1 VPVATKLTA
10 MTITAGIMAATLVAT
25 GASGVTA
32 QEEARV
38 ITGVIDGAQYR
49 VELPPNWNGTLLLY
63 SHGAYPRDYIPE
75 EIELA
80 NRKESKPVL
89 LKQGYALAGSLYSKP
104 YGFSAREAVHDQGA
118 LLSWFDR
125 NVGKPRR
132 TLAWGASAGGLNS
145 VLLAEQDRRIDGVLA
160 MCGPLAGAPA
170 TFDAFLDLGFTVRTL
185 LAPEL
190 AVVGIRDP
198 AANAAKAREVI
209 AAALQTPSGRAR
221 LALANAYAGLPG
233 WSTVFQPRS
242 ADVTEQIRQQ
252 TSYAMGYADFIW
264 GDLRSDLEAQVGG
277 NPNGNTDVDYRDLLS
292 RASERPLVE
301 QAYRDAGLDLAAD
314 LDKLAAA
321 PRVAADPGARENL
334 GGYSTPTGRGKAPV
348 LTLHPVG
355 DSIAAGHERTY
366 APRVEPS
373 RLRQLFVN
381 RAGHCQHTA
390 AEEMTALGVLGVRV
404 HTGRWLTTD
413 PHVLNAVAGTF
424 GPEFDNLFDWVNNQ
438 AGAVQPSFVRYQPK
452 PLPR

>member
-1 VPVATKLTA
+1 

-25 GASGVTA
+25 GAAPIAA
-32 QEEARV
+32 QEEVRV

-75 EIELA
+75 EIELT

-104 YGFSAREAVHDQGA
+104 YGFAAREAVRDQGA

-125 NVGKPRR
+125 NVGKPQR

-145 VLLAEQDRRIDGVLA
+145 VLLGEKDRRIDGVLA
-160 MCGPLAGAPA
+160 MCGPLAGATA
-170 TFDAFLDLGFTVRTL
+170 TSDYFFDMGFTVRTL

-190 AVVGIRDP
+190 EIVRIKDP
-198 AANAAKAREVI
+198 AANVAKAQEVL

-221 LALANAYAGLPG
+221 LALANAYASLPG

-242 ADVTEQIRQQ
+242 TDVAEQIRQQ
-252 TSYAMGYADFIW
+252 TKFVQTNYSTFAW
-264 GDLRSDLEAQVGG
+264 GEMRADLETQSGG
-277 NPNGNTDVDYRDLLS
+277 VPSGNTGVDYRSLLS
-292 RASERPLVE
+292 RASERSLVE
-301 QAYRDAGLDLAAD
+301 QAYREAGLDLSAD
-314 LDKLAAA
+314 LDKLAVA
-321 PRVAADPGARENL
+321 PRVSADQDAREHL
-334 GGYSTPTGRGKAPV
+334 TSYGTPTGRGKAPV
-348 LTLHPVG
+348 LTLHPIG
-355 DSIAAGHERTY
+355 DSIAAGHEQTY
-366 APRVEPS
+366 ASRVEPS

-390 AEEMTALGVLGVRV
+390 AEEMTALGVLGIRV
-404 HTGRWLTTD
+404 HSGHWLTTD
-413 PHVLNAVAGTF
+413 PVVLNAAAGRF
-424 GPEFDNLFDWVNNQ
+424 GPEYYNLYDWMNGQ
-438 AGAVQPSFVRYQPK
+438 QGPAQPAFARHQPK